1 MSLYKIHSFGIYP
14 DGAAAAVYL
23 TDMLSQ
29 GLSLEPEIKAEVTAG
44 NVSPTHVALVGRK
57 VMHNASTYDL
67 PGFLDAVGVSGLCI
81 VAATTFWGA
90 RAFLQKF
97 DDCGVAAS
105 TGHRSF
111 TYASGLLVP
120 KTLSVEHQGDAKLT
134 FDLHVLGDGGT
145 NDPVILSDA
154 ATLPTITQTPG
165 RWTLGPITLG
175 GLTFTEYTGLEID
188 FGNDVQVKGVESD
201 LDATHVEVRTH
212 SPKIK
217 ITGIDPTWFAS
228 AKIPIGGI
236 VAANATDKIFL
247 RKRTQTAISFAANGT
262 SGHIKI
268 VPAGLGAI
276 GKAGGAEMQRVS
288 ETEIQIVCAK
298 DASANNPLI
307 VTTATTIS

>member
-1 MSLYKIHSFGIYP
+1 MALYKIHSFGIYP
-14 DGAAAAVYL
+14 DGAGAAVYL
-23 TDMLSQ
+23 ADVLSQ
-29 GLSLEPEIKAEVTAG
+29 GLNLEPELKAEVTAG

-57 VMHNASTYDL
+57 LMHNASTYDL

-81 VAATTFWGA
+81 TGATNFGA

-105 TGHRSF
+105 SGHRSF
-111 TYASGLLVP
+111 TFANGLLVP

-145 NDPVILSDA
+145 NDPVILSDS

-175 GLTFTEYTGLEID
+175 GLTFNEYTGLEID
-188 FGNDVQVKGVESD
+188 FGNDVQTKGVASQI
-201 LDATHVEVRTH
+201 DATHVEARTH
-212 SPKIK
+212 APKIK
-217 ITGIDPTWFAS
+217 ITGIDPAWFAS
-228 AKIPIGGI
+228 AKIPIGGL

-247 RKRTQTAISFAANGT
+247 RKRTQTGINFAANGT

-268 VPAGLGAI
+268 VPAGLAAI
-276 GKAGGAEMQRVS
+276 GKAGGAEMHRAS